1 MNRGLPCCRTNSGAF
16 TRCMRH
22 SYTISDAA
30 RIEWEESKCGFSKL
44 CYPGYHLE
52 GGREYAGE
60 ACLSSLYHTARRYT
74 FRYCQAVWS
83 HSGNLARGQC
93 HHQSIPV
100 STPQILTNYTVQ
112 AGDTLWDLARKFG
125 TSVEAITR
133 LNDLDDPS
141 KIYVGQRLRIP
152 F

>member
-1 MNRGLPCCRTNSGAF
+1 MQEKPAYLR
-16 TRCMRH
+16 
-22 SYTISDAA
+22 YTIQ
-30 RIEWEESKCGFSKL
+30 
-44 CYPGYHLE
+44 PGDT
-52 GGREYAGE
+52 
-60 ACLSSLYHTARRYT
+60 LSGIARRYGVT
-74 FRYCQAVWS
+74 VGILQEVNAITNPDLIYA
-83 HSGNLARGQC
+83 GQRLC
-93 HHQSIPV
+93 IPV

-141 KIYVGQRLRIP
+141 KISVGQRLRIP